1 LSKERSVIHL
11 GPEICRRLDDALA
24 REWLV
29 TNGLGGYASATVAG
43 TPTRRYHGLLVTA
56 LRPPVAR
63 AVMLAQCD
71 ELLTYDGRPY
81 RIATTEYED
90 GTLDP
95 AGYIH
100 IAAFRLER
108 GLPAVRYEIGDAQLD
123 KQLWMAQG
131 RNTTYVRYTLSAR
144 ARGPAEL
151 VLRPLVNGRP
161 FHLLTRGAA
170 RRVTVEAEAPG
181 CVVRFDEP
189 IPPLRLWLTGGR
201 FEAGGDWYW
210 RVLYRRERERGL
222 DYLEDLFSPG
232 VLTVTLPPGGSATL
246 IVSTEPPE
254 RITVDAAA
262 AWQAERRRRGELVL
276 RAGLPA
282 DDEVGRSLVLAAD
295 AFIVVAPPA
304 PAAGGNVG
312 PAPARRAVIAGYHW
326 FAPGGRDALIALPG
340 LTLATGRPDDA
351 RAILLDLI
359 ANRRDGLVPARYAED
374 DGLPDHASADTTLWL
389 FVALRAYLQ
398 ATGDRALLAEVWPA
412 LVEMIAAHQ
421 HGTRF
426 GIRADPAD
434 GLLRAGETGYQ
445 LTWMD
450 AKAGD
455 WVVTPRRG
463 KPVEVNALWY
473 SALRQMA
480 EWAAAQA
487 PAQAEPY
494 ARLAD
499 RVLGSFNQRFWY
511 APGGYLYDVI
521 DTDGGDDAA
530 FRPNQIMA
538 IGLPFPVL
546 ERTRWRPVLDAVTDH
561 LLTPY
566 GLRTLSP
573 GDPHYVGWYAGDAI
587 HRDGAYHQGTVW
599 PWLLGPYLDACWR
612 VYGNRRTLAERLQ
625 AFANHLGRAGLGTIS
640 EIFDGDPPHSPQG
653 GIADA
658 ASVGEVLRLWRAV
671 RAPADDE
678 APPDGAGR
686 D

>member
-1 LSKERSVIHL
+1 MIHL
-11 GPEICRRLDDALA
+11 GPEVCRRLDDALA

-43 TPTRRYHGLLVTA
+43 MPTRRYHGLLVAA

-100 IAAFRLER
+100 LADFRLER
-108 GLPAVRYEIGDAQLD
+108 GLPASRYEIGDTALE
-123 KQLWMAQG
+123 KRIWMSQG
-131 RNTTYVRYTLSAR
+131 RSTTYVQYTLSPQ

-151 VLRPLVNGRP
+151 LVRPLVNGRP
-161 FHLLTRGAA
+161 FHRLTRGAE
-170 RRVTVEAEAPG
+170 RRVAVEAEGSG
-181 CVVRFDEP
+181 CIVRFDEP
-189 IPPLRLWLTGGR
+189 MPPLRLWLPGGR
-201 FEAGGDWYW
+201 FEPGGDWYW

-222 DYLEDLFSPG
+222 DCLEDLFSPG

-246 IVSTEPPE
+246 IVSSEPPE
-254 RITVDAAA
+254 RIEVDAAA
-262 AWQAERRRRGELVL
+262 AWRREWRRRGAVV
-276 RAGLPA
+276 RRTGLPA
-282 DDEVGRSLVLAAD
+282 DDEVGQTLALAAD
-295 AFIVVAPPA
+295 AFIVTAPPA
-304 PAAGGNVG
+304 
-312 PAPARRAVIAGYHW
+312 RRVVIAGYHW

-340 LTLATGRPDDA
+340 LTLATNRLADA
-351 RAILLDLI
+351 RAILHGLI
-359 ANRRDGLVPARYAED
+359 ADRRDGLVPARYGED

-389 FVALRAYLQ
+389 FVALRAYLR

-412 LVEMIAAHQ
+412 LVEMIAAHEQ
-421 HGTRF
+421 GTRF

-480 EWAAAQA
+480 EWATAQA
-487 PAQAEPY
+487 PAQAEQY
-494 ARLAD
+494 AWLAD

-521 DTDGGDDAA
+521 DTDAGDDAS

-546 ERTRWRPVLDAVTDH
+546 ERARWRPVLDAVTDH

-573 GDPHYVGWYAGDAI
+573 GDPRYVGWYAGDAL

-612 VYGNRRTLAERLQ
+612 VYRNRQTLVERLQ
-625 AFANHLGRAGLGTIS
+625 AFAKHLSRAGLGTIS
-640 EIFDGDPPHSPQG
+640 EIFDGDAPHSPQG
-653 GIADA
+653 SIADA
-658 ASVGEVLRLWRAV
+658 ASVGEVLRLWRAAQ
-671 RAPADDE
+671 APIDDGE
-678 APPDGAGR
+678 PPVDGAGR
-686 D
+686 G